1 VVTLYQWTRCNVSA
15 ELDLHQHRPQI
26 SERTLLAVTDC
37 TAQQKEI
44 FFLVP
49 WFLGLF
55 LGLFGPLIQK
65 ITLDRPHQL

>member
-1 VVTLYQWTRCNVSA
+1 MKNVADKICREKTRILISMNVFRKSCR
-15 ELDLHQHRPQI
+15 LWDNNNN
-26 SERTLLAVTDC
+26 
-37 TAQQKEI
+37 TAQQKKN
-44 FFLVP
+44 FLVP